1 MPREQ
6 QAPPSLVWFKLC
18 YSMPLALVSGI
29 KEAESQL
36 AVKQLLKAPRPPA
49 SALGLRSVYSES
61 TSIFGPG
68 RASNLN
74 GRGSKRRGRRRS
86 MASSSGRELPSWLVA
101 LH

>member
-6 QAPPSLVWFKLC
+6 QAPLVWFKLC

-36 AVKQLLKAPRPPA
+36 VKQLLKAPRPPA

-74 GRGSKRRGRRRS
+74 GRGSKRRS